1 MGSYYLVMP
10 NNVIDMLFSKSAHP
24 SMITQVLITNI
35 LVKGHP
41 TNVILS
47 IGKDGFFRVWD
58 LNTCLCLTAI
68 SCNVT

>member
-1 MGSYYLVMP
+1 MP

-24 SMITQVLITNI
+24 SMITQVLVTNI
-35 LVKGHP
+35 LVKGNP